1 MRISYLTECPECSKA
16 GQKSHLS
23 YETDNGKIVCD
34 GETVHEFS
42 EMPTEMPE
50 VATEEKVELTRDF
63 AQEQNV
69 TEPEM
74 TAEEIAALDQA
85 MSHDPRPRDFGSQV
99 AEGTDPY
106 VEAIL
111 EAIFEPEP
119 SGAQREAISGDFQL
133 SSDAEGLIPL
143 QGPVESPIVGLGEIV
158 VLPDGSAL
166 ACVKIDEKWV
176 SAMQAE
182 GENQTPPKNAA
193 EYLQDIIDQGL
204 LSWHMATPAAL

>member
-42 EMPTEMPE
+42 EMPTERTE

-69 TEPEM
+69 TEPGM

-99 AEGTDPY
+99 AEAEDTAQEPAGAEIVAPS
-106 VEAIL
+106 EA
-111 EAIFEPEP
+111 
-119 SGAQREAISGDFQL
+119 GAQETANCGMPAMVGAIVEGFA
-133 SSDAEGLIPL
+133 SSQPSD
-143 QGPVESPIVGLGEIV
+143 SPRLGLGEIV